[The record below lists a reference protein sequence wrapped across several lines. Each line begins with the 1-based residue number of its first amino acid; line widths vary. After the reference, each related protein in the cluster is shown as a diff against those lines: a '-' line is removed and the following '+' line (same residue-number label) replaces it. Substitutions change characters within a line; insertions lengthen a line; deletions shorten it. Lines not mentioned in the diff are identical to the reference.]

1 MMINAINKIILILII
16 FFNATILGQE
26 KNINSPF
33 EIIKPVIERVINE
46 TEFGFKLVQQEPVL
60 GVQIIDFKKQFGTDT
75 QDYFYALSSAISEK
89 DTLVN
94 IGISASPNISIFI
107 NDKKIN
113 FKSLSN
119 PSVKEVAY
127 GMINFDDT
135 VEVHLSSGPNKV
147 LVKSAGSNSK
157 IFIRQ
162 ITNDPES
169 EGWIK
174 FSEPPSMRISGTS
187 SWLMLG
193 PTSSRLED
201 TPEKS
206 IKNYYEDQ
214 NTFVSWAISKV
225 NTLQELII
233 SPENVFKKILMQI
246 GIMLMVKQYLAF

>member
-1 MMINAINKIILILII
+1 MDLNWYN
-16 FFNATILGQE
+16 
-26 KNINSPF
+26 
-33 EIIKPVIERVINE
+33 
-46 TEFGFKLVQQEPVL
+46 EPVL

-127 GMINFDDT
+127 GMINFNDT
-135 VEVHLSSGPNKV
+135 IEVHLSSGPNKV

-162 ITNDPES
+162 ITNHPES

-174 FSEPPSMRISGTS
+174 FSESFNENLRYFKLVNARPI
-187 SWLMLG
+187 
-193 PTSSRLED
+193 SSRLED
-201 TPEKS
+201 PS
-206 IKNYYEDQ
+206 
-214 NTFVSWAISKV
+214 
-225 NTLQELII
+225 
-233 SPENVFKKILMQI
+233 
-246 GIMLMVKQYLAF
+246 